1 MLQIIH
7 HILSIRATP
16 YMVLQYSVHSVWDIF
31 PDSMTVGQ
39 PNETKN
45 YNSAMLPLVDATKDA
60 TKHVK
65 ELD

>member
-1 MLQIIH
+1 
-7 HILSIRATP
+7 
-16 YMVLQYSVHSVWDIF
+16 MVLQYSVHSVWDIF

-45 YNSAMLPLVDATKDA
+45 YNSAMFPLVDATKDA